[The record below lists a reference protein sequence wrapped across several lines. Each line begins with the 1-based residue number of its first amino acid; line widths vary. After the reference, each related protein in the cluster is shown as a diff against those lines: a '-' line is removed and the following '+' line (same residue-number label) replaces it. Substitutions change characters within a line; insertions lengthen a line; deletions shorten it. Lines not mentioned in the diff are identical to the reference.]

1 MSIPNVDSTLQL
13 IENKENESTE
23 NLGML
28 GIFPSGDNLGCFN
41 VSSRQNMID
50 RDDGSYGEST
60 FQKVIKWITDM
71 INIFLQFRGP
81 ISVVLTPIL
90 VLPLAF
96 SDDMKCRCLF
106 TVILM
111 GVYWS
116 ISKIPIAVTAMLPV
130 VLFPILGISTATEVG
145 SKYISDT
152 NFLFMGGLMVASA
165 VEKCGLHER
174 IALRILTLV
183 GHAPKRILLGFV
195 GVTSILSM
203 FISNTATA
211 AMMVPIVQS
220 LITAIEEAS
229 NVTNELESAR
239 KKSIQKFASGLYL
252 GIAFS
257 SNVGGIGTLTGTPP
271 NLVLVGQ
278 MSQLFG
284 DADTGINFVSWIIF
298 AFPLMVCCMIATWII
313 LVFLFL
319 RDIETN
325 EAVGITIKKK
335 FDELP
340 KIRFSEIVVAI
351 LFGFLIFLWIA
362 RDPQVV
368 PGFGVFFGANY
379 FTDATS
385 AMFISCLLFIIPSKI
400 PTLENCRK
408 MLKGEEHEKIEH
420 LMDWNYMER
429 NFPWSIVFLLGGG
442 FALASGVQSSG
453 LSASIGGLIGQFSH
467 MPLWLLQIVCFTI
480 AMLVTNICSNTV
492 TASIFIPV
500 VANIASSIGV
510 NPLNLMLPTTIA
522 CSFAFILPAGTPPNA
537 IVFAKNAISVS
548 QMAYAGVIVSF
559 ATLWIVTLYLNIVAP
574 IMFPLKEFP
583 EWALV
588 YAQNITK
595 Y

>member
-13 IENKENESTE
+13 IENKGCESSE
-23 NLGML
+23 NLGKL
-28 GIFPSGDNLGCFN
+28 GTFPSGDDLGCFN

-50 RDDGSYGEST
+50 KDDDSYRDSRY
-60 FQKVIKWITDM
+60 QKAQKWIIHTAHV
-71 INIFLQFRGP
+71 IFQFRGAL
-81 ISVVLTPIL
+81 SVLLTPL
-90 VLPLAF
+90 LLLPLAL

-116 ISKIPIAVTAMLPV
+116 ISTIPIAVTAMLPV

-183 GHAPKRILLGFV
+183 GHDPKRILLGFV

-220 LITAIEEAS
+220 LVIAIEEAS
-229 NVTNELESAR
+229 NVVSELEGNR
-239 KKSIQKFASGLYL
+239 KKGIKKFATGLYL
-252 GIAFS
+252 GIAFA
-257 SNVGGIGTLTGTPP
+257 SNIGGIGTLTGTPP

-278 MSQLFG
+278 MFQLYHG
-284 DADTGINFVSWIIF
+284 ADTGVNFVSWVLF
-298 AFPLMVCCMIATWII
+298 AFPLMAICMVTTWVI
-313 LVFLFL
+313 LVLLFL
-319 RDIETN
+319 KDIETN
-325 EAVGITIKKK
+325 EAVGRTITQKYN
-335 FDELP
+335 ELP
-340 KIRFSEIVVAI
+340 ATKFSEIVVAL
-351 LFGFLIFLWIA
+351 LFGLLIVLWIA

-368 PGFGVFFGANY
+368 PGFGIFFGTNY

-400 PTLENCRK
+400 PTVNDFK
-408 MLKGEEHEKIEH
+408 KILKGEKHEKIEH
-420 LMDWNYMER
+420 LMDWHYMEK

-453 LSASIGGLIGQFSH
+453 LSSSIGGIISQFSH
-467 MPLWLLQIVCFTI
+467 MPLVLLQIICFTI
-480 AMLVTNICSNTV
+480 AMLVTNVCSNTV
-492 TASIFIPV
+492 TASIFIPI
-500 VANIASSIGV
+500 VANIASSIEV

-537 IVFAKNAISVS
+537 IVFAKNAVTVS
-548 QMAYAGVIVSF
+548 QMAYAGTIVSF
-559 ATLWIVTLYLNIVAP
+559 VTLWIVTFYLNFVAP
-574 IMFPLKEFP
+574 LVFPLYEFP
-583 EWALV
+583 EWAYTNV
-588 YAQNITK
+588 TNFSRD
-595 Y
+595 

>member
-1 MSIPNVDSTLQL
+1 MSIPNVDSTLKL
-13 IENKENESTE
+13 IECKGSESTE
-23 NLGML
+23 NFGKLGT
-28 GIFPSGDNLGCFN
+28 FPSGDDLGCFN

-50 RDDGSYGEST
+50 KDDESYKKST
-60 FQKVIKWITDM
+60 SQETKKWIIHT
-71 INIFLQFRGP
+71 INVFLQFRGAL
-81 ISVVLTPIL
+81 SVVLTPL
-90 VLPLAF
+90 LFMPLAF

-116 ISKIPIAVTAMLPV
+116 ISTIPIAVTAMLPV

-183 GHAPKRILLGFV
+183 GHDPKRILLGFV
-195 GVTSILSM
+195 SVTSILSM

-220 LITAIEEAS
+220 LIIAIEEAS
-229 NVTNELESAR
+229 NVINEIESTR
-239 KKSIQKFASGLYL
+239 KKGIQKFASGLYL
-252 GIAFS
+252 GIAFA
-257 SNVGGIGTLTGTPP
+257 SNIGGIGTLTGTPP

-284 DADTGINFVSWIIF
+284 GADTGINFVSWVIF
-298 AFPLMVCCMIATWII
+298 AFPLMVCCMITTWII

-319 RDIETN
+319 RDIDTN
-325 EAVGITIKKK
+325 EAVGKTIKQKYN
-335 FDELP
+335 ELP
-340 KIRFSEIVVAI
+340 KIRFSEIVVAL
-351 LFGFLIFLWIA
+351 LFGILIFLWIA

-400 PTLENCRK
+400 PTIDNFK
-408 MLKGEEHEKIEH
+408 KILKGEKHEEIEH
-420 LMDWNYMER
+420 LMDWHYMER

-453 LSASIGGLIGQFSH
+453 LSSSIGGIISQFSH
-467 MPLWLLQIVCFTI
+467 MPLWLLQIICFVV
-480 AMLVTNICSNTV
+480 AMFVTNICSNTV

-500 VANIASSIGV
+500 VANIASSIEV

-537 IVFAKNAISVS
+537 IVFAKNAITVS
-548 QMAYAGVIVSF
+548 QMAYAGIIVSF
-559 ATLWIVTLYLNIVAP
+559 VTLWIVTLYLNFVAP
-574 IMFPLKEFP
+574 IVFPLNEFP
-583 EWALV
+583 EWAYI
-588 YAQNITK
+588 YAKNITK
-595 Y
+595 H